1 MFSQQSHTGTSRP
14 NQGPDHTPRLRLKR
28 KAPASGYVDGGWWP
42 HSGDL
47 STELPDLLA
56 VLSVRL
62 GSVER
67 VAYHLGEWA
76 DAPRKIRIDGHT
88 VKLDGFRRQP
98 PNTIGISSGRGNDIT
113 LLVVPAQTEADRAH
127 TIVMAAA
134 AAGDRSSVDTL
145 LGSG

>member
-1 MFSQQSHTGTSRP
+1 MTSQNARVGSNRHHE
-14 NQGPDHTPRLRLKR
+14 GPDHTPRLRLKR

-47 STELPDLLA
+47 STELPDLIS

-62 GSVER
+62 GPVER

-76 DAPRKIRIDGHT
+76 DAPRKIRLNGRT